1 VDGTLIQRGSGFG
14 ASATAEGFSSLG
26 FLFLLHAPDALVVQ
40 LGVLGFDFGFAAA
53 GVAAAS
59 CAVFIGLISIACL

>member
-1 VDGTLIQRGSGFG
+1 MDRTLIQRRGGFVASAQGFG
-14 ASATAEGFSSLG
+14 RLG
-26 FLFLLHAPDALVVQ
+26 FLVLLHAPDALFVQ

-59 CAVFIGLISIACL
+59 CAVGGVGG